1 MSWRQSPMRD
11 DIEYP
16 LIKSDQR
23 DVFRSILLIKPTVRV
38 GERQMSRLVTRPGP
52 IQPLDVMDTDC
63 SRTYNIFQSCNGNAD
78 PYSLHLIQPWPL
90 SPSTR
95 IFVDSIC
102 SSTWETC
109 STLTVTPKEV
119 TSVVSLTKLTIWCCL
134 RYGGCLK
141 TFTPFMGL
149 PIAMENFL
157 PRKPDA
163 NTQKCGNEDS
173 CHNSYSTGSW

>member
-1 MSWRQSPMRD
+1 MDHGGRELWYKQRVSSELGSMPTVDYMKEIQRSATFSAMSWRQSPMRD

-119 TSVVSLTKLTIWCCL
+119 TSVVSLTKLTI
-134 RYGGCLK
+134 
-141 TFTPFMGL
+141 
-149 PIAMENFL
+149 
-157 PRKPDA
+157 
-163 NTQKCGNEDS
+163 
-173 CHNSYSTGSW
+173 